1 MESFNSTNFDDYLIF
16 DNNTE
21 IETNNSFTALLTQI
35 CIGILLYSLTIWT
48 IIGNIFVWIALF
60 TNRQLKQGG
69 MSNYLIGNL
78 ALSDLLLGLTVLP
91 LSATSSTLK
100 NWVFGSFLC
109 DVWLSIDV
117 LCCTAS
123 IWGLL
128 VIAIDRYIATNHPI
142 IYRQH
147 KNSVK
152 TAIIYC
158 TISWIVSL
166 AISIPPFVHDLHS
179 SINNKIQYN
188 NFSESEVS
196 KNLKSIGDNKYEC
209 LLYVKASFVIASSL
223 GSFYIPLILMVLLYA
238 KVFIRIRQQSKMFKD
253 RSNRNKNINK
263 LISLDSRS
271 KIVYDDSETKSFRT
285 NNGETSS
292 KNFRNTRL
300 SSFTTENSPCYVA
313 DKEKY
318 KNIYN
323 KQTSTDSSVIQLT
336 NVKFRETLADSNLLT
351 VNGSEIV
358 PVTSISLNNHSTRKS
373 QMRISTTEARITKT
387 LAVIIF
393 LFVLCWCPFFTAY
406 IIRSQDE
413 TQISPVLMDVFI
425 WLGYFNSALNPILYA
440 ILNNN
445 FRTAFKDILSCACC
459 IKRRSN

>member
-1 MESFNSTNFDDYLIF
+1 
-16 DNNTE
+16 
-21 IETNNSFTALLTQI
+21 
-35 CIGILLYSLTIWT
+35 
-48 IIGNIFVWIALF
+48 
-60 TNRQLKQGG
+60 
-69 MSNYLIGNL
+69 
-78 ALSDLLLGLTVLP
+78 
-91 LSATSSTLK
+91 
-100 NWVFGSFLC
+100 
-109 DVWLSIDV
+109 
-117 LCCTAS
+117 
-123 IWGLL
+123 
-128 VIAIDRYIATNHPI
+128 
-142 IYRQH
+142 
-147 KNSVK
+147 
-152 TAIIYC
+152 
-158 TISWIVSL
+158 
-166 AISIPPFVHDLHS
+166 
-179 SINNKIQYN
+179 
-188 NFSESEVS
+188 
-196 KNLKSIGDNKYEC
+196 
-209 LLYVKASFVIASSL
+209 
-223 GSFYIPLILMVLLYA
+223 
-238 KVFIRIRQQSKMFKD
+238 
-253 RSNRNKNINK
+253 
-263 LISLDSRS
+263 
-271 KIVYDDSETKSFRT
+271 VYDDSETKSFRT